1 MFWELTSRSSPLKF
15 ETRDPHIVTLEIL
28 NVREEPVPITNA
40 IFVRLYQ
47 RCWEC
52 EPDKRSDIHQVN
64 LQLKSIDSENNNAS
78 AVFYSKEGGIS
89 EKMES
94 EDSDLSNCEEDCDLN
109 KLDLNKIDNL
119 PRFDIRRLT
128 FSSILF

>member
-1 MFWELTSRSSPLKF
+1 MGVIPFVDPMMLDKKIPYKLDEKSDIYSLGVMFWELTSRSSPLKF

-47 RCWEC
+47 RCWEY
-52 EPDKRSDIHQVN
+52 EPVKRSDIHQVN

-89 EKMES
+89 K
-94 EDSDLSNCEEDCDLN
+94 NG
-109 KLDLNKIDNL
+109 K
-119 PRFDIRRLT
+119 
-128 FSSILF
+128 